1 MLEAF
6 PSWDWNEAGNVN
18 ALQSVLGFEND
29 ELGRLRLLDQGK
41 IDYEPQ
47 PQGAQKLIVWD
58 LKENRLIDA
67 IPIPEEAAPARTS
80 FLADLAIGNRGGF
93 VYISD
98 AGSGWPD
105 HPVKAGIIV
114 YDMRRRTFRRVLD
127 CHYST
132 QDLPGFRFA
141 IDTRPVLK
149 NAPLRIGVDAKPKNA
164 GNHHPL
170 RSARPSRQL
179 NVFLR
184 FSRSNFSSS
193 SASR

>member
-1 MLEAF
+1 M
-6 PSWDWNEAGNVN
+6 N

-58 LKENRLIDA
+58 LKENRVIHA

-114 YDMRRRTFRRVLD
+114 TTCAGVRSGACWTATTARRICRA
-127 CHYST
+127 S
-132 QDLPGFRFA
+132 G
-141 IDTRPVLK
+141 
-149 NAPLRIGVDAKPKNA
+149 
-164 GNHHPL
+164 
-170 RSARPSRQL
+170 
-179 NVFLR
+179 
-184 FSRSNFSSS
+184 SRSTLG
-193 SASR
+193 RC